1 MRGLYTGA
9 HHASYSGGLDRKLDT
24 VFSLQLLTRGQ
35 VKTCEGLDRK
45 LDTLFSLQ
53 LLTGG
58 QVRTCEGWIKESS
71 DLGVGMIL
79 QCDIG
84 KHLPKIRALTI
95 VVWTGQAD

>member
-24 VFSLQLLTRGQ
+24 VFSLQL
-35 VKTCEGLDRK
+35 
-45 LDTLFSLQ
+45 
-53 LLTGG
+53 TGG
-58 QVRTCEGWIKESS
+58 QVRTCEGWIKESNG
-71 DLGVGMIL
+71 LGVGIL

-95 VVWTGQAD
+95 VVWTGQADCTEPRKKI

>member
-24 VFSLQLLTRGQ
+24 VFSLQLLT
-35 VKTCEGLDRK
+35 
-45 LDTLFSLQ
+45 
-53 LLTGG
+53 GG

-71 DLGVGMIL
+71 GLGVGMIL

-95 VVWTGQAD
+95 VVWTGQADCTEPRKNARMGMLSRG